1 MSNENIK
8 SAMNTYNNAMLLRRY
23 LLSDYM
29 NSKINTSEL
38 IKGIQMCQIIIIT
51 NAFIINRDG
60 RMDESR

>member
-23 LLSDYM
+23 LLSDYIK
-29 NSKINTSEL
+29 SRIDTKEL
-38 IKGIQMCQIIIIT
+38 IKGIQMCEILIIT
-51 NAFIINRDG
+51 NALIINKNG